1 MDDGRSCLVWGCA
14 AKGRD
19 ARETAERV
27 ARELGREL
35 SDDELVEVARE
46 HAAALESIAKQ
57 FP

>member
-19 ARETAERV
+19 VSETAARV

-35 SDDELVEVARE
+35 SDDELAEVALE
-46 HAAALESIAKQ
+46 HAAALESLAKQ